1 MNKLYQETMQQT
13 QKLSLPNNI
22 KSMINTFKGFTNPS
36 AMAQKMLNEN
46 PQLQAM
52 IQAANGN
59 PEKAFRDF
67 AKQMNV
73 NADEIIEMLK

>member
-1 MNKLYQETMQQT
+1 MNKLYQETMGQP

-22 KSMINTFKGFTNPS
+22 KSMINTFKGFTNPA

-46 PQLQAM
+46 HQLQAL

-59 PEKAFRDF
+59 PEKAFRNF
-67 AKQMNV
+67 AQQMNV
-73 NADEIIEMLK
+73 NADEIIEMLR